1 MRVISEGLRQEAK
14 PDNIRTSIISPAAV
28 ATELPNSI
36 TAASTSQAIHDL
48 YKKYPIP
55 ADSFAR
61 CVLFAIS
68 QPEDVDVNEILFRPT
83 SQEL

>member
-1 MRVISEGLRQEAK
+1 MKAQK
-14 PDNIRTSIISPAAV
+14 TS
-28 ATELPNSI
+28 
-36 TAASTSQAIHDL
+36 STSLPQAIHDL

>member
-1 MRVISEGLRQEAK
+1 MRVISEGLRQEVK
-14 PDNIRTSIISPAAV
+14 PYNIRTTIISPGAV

-61 CVLFAIS
+61 CVLFAIAAS
-68 QPEDVDVNEILFRPT
+68 RRT
-83 SQEL
+83 WT